1 MTGENMIKID
11 ETKCVHCGNCVK
23 DCIVGL
29 IRLNENK
36 IPYIPEEL
44 AQYCINCQHCLA
56 VCPAGA
62 LECNGVKPS
71 DCIPPGKLPSPAEM
85 LDLLRMR
92 RSVRQYKKEEVDPE
106 ILASLKS
113 SLAWTPTG
121 CNDHRLAFRM
131 IETASEMDFFRRET
145 NSMLTKFIRLGILSF
160 FYPRL
165 KLYLNKILAGE
176 DVIYRN
182 APHMLIALTPKD
194 APCKDADPWIA
205 LSYFDL
211 LAQSFKLGTC
221 WCGFAVYAIKFNKKL
236 QRRLPIPKG
245 YKVGAVLLFGQPAV
259 TYKRP
264 TNPPQFDFE

>member
-1 MTGENMIKID
+1 MIRID
-11 ETKCVHCGNCVK
+11 ETKCVRCGNCVK

-29 IRLNENK
+29 IRQKEDK
-36 IPYIPEEL
+36 VPFIPEEL
-44 AQYCINCQHCLA
+44 AKYCINCQHCLA
-56 VCPAGA
+56 VCPTGA

-71 DCIPPGKLPSPAEM
+71 DCALPGKLPAPGEM

-92 RSVRQYKKEEVDPE
+92 RSVRQYKREDVSPEVLSQLKE
-106 ILASLKS
+106 

-121 CNDHRLAFRM
+121 CNDHRLAFRI
-131 IETASEMDFFRRET
+131 IESSSQMDFFRKET
-145 NSMLTKFIRLGILSF
+145 NAMLTKWIKWGILGF

-182 APHMLIALTPKD
+182 APHMIVALTPKD
-194 APCKDADPWIA
+194 APCKEADPWIA

-211 LAQSFKLGTC
+211 LLQSFQLGSC

-236 QRRLPIPKG
+236 QKHLRIPKG
-245 YKVGAVLLFGQPAV
+245 YKVGAVLLFGPPAV
-259 TYKRP
+259 TYKRA
-264 TNPPQFDFE
+264 TKPPQFDLE